1 LVTRDGTR
9 ALKGITFDVGKGKK
23 VGVIGRTG
31 SGKSTLLSSLLK
43 LIEVTEGTITID
55 GVDISKVPKSIV
67 RNRLICIP
75 QDPLLLPGT
84 IRFNLDPEQHF
95 SASDAPLSE
104 ALRLVNMQAL
114 VDARGGLDAELQASS
129 LSHGERQLLA
139 LARAILRRRQG
150 RGRCVLVL
158 DEATSN
164 LDDAT
169 ERVVEKVIAE
179 EFRGVTIISVAH
191 RLQTVRD
198 ADAVVVLEKGEVA
211 KIGPFSEVA

>member
-1 LVTRDGTR
+1 
-9 ALKGITFDVGKGKK
+9 
-23 VGVIGRTG
+23 
-31 SGKSTLLSSLLK
+31 
-43 LIEVTEGTITID
+43 
-55 GVDISKVPKSIV
+55 
-67 RNRLICIP
+67 
-75 QDPLLLPGT
+75 
-84 IRFNLDPEQHF
+84 
-95 SASDAPLSE
+95 
-104 ALRLVNMQAL
+104 MQPL

-139 LARAILRRRQG
+139 LARAILRKRHG

-179 EFRGVTIISVAH
+179 EFRGVTVISVAH

-198 ADAVVVLEKGEVA
+198 ADAVVVLDKGEVA

>member
-1 LVTRDGTR
+1 
-9 ALKGITFDVGKGKK
+9 
-23 VGVIGRTG
+23 
-31 SGKSTLLSSLLK
+31 LLSSLLR
-43 LIEVTEGTITID
+43 LIELTDGTITID

-67 RNRLICIP
+67 RNRLICLP

-84 IRFNLDPEQHF
+84 IRFNLDPEQRF
-95 SASDAPLSE
+95 AANDAALAE
-104 ALRLVNMQAL
+104 ALRLVNMLAL
-114 VDARGGLDAELQASS
+114 VDARGGLDGELQSQS

-139 LARAILRRRQG
+139 LARAILRKRRAG
-150 RGRCVLVL
+150 GRCILVL

-179 EFRGVTIISVAH
+179 EFRGHTVISVAH

-198 ADAVVVLEKGEVA
+198 ADAVLVLEKGEVV
-211 KIGPFSEVA
+211 KVGPFSEVV